1 VKVLKKG
8 TTFFIGT
15 SSDSKWILSYKFGK
29 SMSIFDFRKLIKIL
43 RKGIKYRY
51 FHGGINI
58 NLEHFLCW
66 KLLANLHR
74 FLH

>member
-1 VKVLKKG
+1 MVVKVLKKG

-43 RKGIKYRY
+43 RKGIK
-51 FHGGINI
+51 I
-58 NLEHFLCW
+58 
-66 KLLANLHR
+66 
-74 FLH
+74 